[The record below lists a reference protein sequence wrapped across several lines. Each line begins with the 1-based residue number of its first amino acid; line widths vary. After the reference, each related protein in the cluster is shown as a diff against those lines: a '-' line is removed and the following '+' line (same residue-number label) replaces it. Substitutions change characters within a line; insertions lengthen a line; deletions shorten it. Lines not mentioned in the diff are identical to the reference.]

1 MCNMKKLAIVIII
14 LPFIFL
20 FTMTGISN
28 YYKNLPDE
36 QMNHGK
42 CIETYTVEHWHK
54 YKAPTTTVHSVVRDG
69 NSVYIVDGNCNNH
82 TKTIP
87 WEQEHGFISFM
98 GFLGSMVLFGLCFVF
113 VIAIIVFW
121 ILAILF
127 LFKYDRTKSF
137 KENLVELFKFDD

>member
-1 MCNMKKLAIVIII
+1 MKKLAIVLVL

-20 FTMTGISN
+20 FTMSGIS
-28 YYKNLPDE
+28 YYHRNLPDE

-54 YKAPTTTVHSVVRDG
+54 HKAPTTTVHSVVRNG

-87 WEQEHGFISFM
+87 WEKEHDFIYFM
-98 GFLGSMVLFGLCFVF
+98 GCIGSLILFGLGLILG
-113 VIAIIVFW
+113 IAIILFW
-121 ILAILF
+121 IFAIWF
-127 LFKYDRTKSF
+127 FFIYDRTKSF
-137 KENLVELFKFDD
+137 KENFDEFFKDDD